1 MQRWIC
7 SKAGVLLDPE
17 KVLAVLSHRSH
28 LPDEVS
34 PYPRT
39 EAIPSRAV
47 VMQDLDTLRVS
58 DKRRVWPKPVGLRT
72 VARAILWLVA
82 WWSTVEEEGILIGA
96 LEGAQAIL
104 LPLLGLIIAAWGPTA

>member
-39 EAIPSRAV
+39 EAIPSRAM

-58 DKRRVWPKPVGLRT
+58 DKRRVWPKPVGVENCGQGDT
-72 VARAILWLVA
+72 VVCG
-82 WWSTVEEEGILIGA
+82 VEVNGGSRGTLIGA